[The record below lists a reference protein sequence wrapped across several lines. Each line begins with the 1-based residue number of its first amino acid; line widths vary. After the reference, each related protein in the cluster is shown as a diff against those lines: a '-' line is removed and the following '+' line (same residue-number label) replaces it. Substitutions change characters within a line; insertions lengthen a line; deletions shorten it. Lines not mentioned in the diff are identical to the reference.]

1 MSELVNITQVN
12 AVDFTYQDYSLQ
24 DETLIPSFEVS
35 SSFNQ
40 STDIVEFYLYDYNSN
55 IIFLDY
61 NFTDY
66 RVIDNI
72 LTINPEQDVLNYV
85 GEDGLYYLAY
95 NFLSNRLNS
104 SADSPYY
111 IKEISTDR
119 TELRLDSNV
128 ISNLDIITSTALFTE
143 EINLTT
149 YKLDFYLNFGANN
162 LVIANNI
169 LLDTSSIDDPTVL
182 IKLYEPLPQQF
193 GLKDELWVAIEVSAP
208 LAYEATYQDIL
219 DIQEDVIQLK
229 GPNVNL
235 NINDQINN
243 STDYLSQSNL
253 KTSVTSSYQYQLN
266 SYLAGR
272 GLQINID
279 YDDFSNFIFFSSA
292 QKRVENFYYKL
303 QLIEEYQVSSSLSGT
318 TPSNTFAS
326 ASQDV
331 WQLKIQD
338 ILDNFDH
345 YEYYLYYESGSSAWP
360 KTNPVTGPPY
370 INVATNSVLG
380 LAWLTEYL
388 ASGSVYDNNNDN
400 YLYNSIPTYINQ
412 DVQNEPLELFV
423 DMLAQSFDDTWI
435 YLKDVT
441 NKWDADNRINYGISK
456 DIVADIIRDLG
467 VKIYQNNFSV
477 ANLYEAFLGFDPS
490 GSYTF
495 PYDATGSLPVPTGSG
510 LEYVNNYITSSADAV
525 PLDDVNKRIYKRIY
539 HNLPYLLKTKGTLT
553 GLNTLI
559 GLYGIPNT
567 ILRVNEFGGKDK
579 LNVNDWDYW
588 QRIFDYSLNTGTL
601 ASAVSSSWS
610 LNSAWASPNNVPASV
625 QFRFKLPSSGSTGAV
640 NLAVSNPSQSL
651 WSLNNGSNVAVV
663 LEYTGS
669 GFASSSYSGSIT
681 DPYNQYGTL
690 KFTTNGTTSA
700 SVYLPFFNGDWWS
713 VMVTR
718 TGSIFNLY
726 AANSIYNGDDG
737 AQIGYIA
744 SSSFTSTASIAN
756 WTGSNVSYFS
766 AVSNSI
772 SLGGKTYNKFSGSY
786 QEIRYYTTAL
796 NVGPF
801 QDYVMNPQSTEGNGV
816 NTTPDTLAFRA
827 ALGGELY
834 TSSISIHPKV
844 TGSWVTTSSFAS
856 NSNFNIGSGTSFVV
870 NRGYTFYDQP
880 IAGIQNAISNKVKT
894 ETLILPEGDT
904 LSAFRS
910 IQQNSP
916 LTGSYTR
923 NVNYVEVAFSPQ
935 NEINEDIMD
944 QIGFLNLG
952 EYIGDPRQV
961 SSSATSYPDLDALRN
976 IYFEKYAS
984 NYDITD
990 YIRLIK
996 YFDNSLFKMI
1006 QDFVPARSGLAAGIV
1021 IKQHL
1026 LERSKYPV
1034 PQLDTYTTTSFAG
1047 SGSGNITWNVPF
1059 TSQDITI
1066 TGSIEMVYIT
1076 GSTGGTFNQFNGL
1089 TNEWQVTQSW
1099 TGVDVSPLGDVA
1111 FTQSNQEEFYNGE
1124 LSGSDYV
1131 VTNGELNEANVFK
1144 NPSTVPVQFDV
1155 YEYTANQD
1163 LSSNITTENAFLA
1176 LQPGN
1181 GELYI
1186 YNAYDTSLVPNTT
1199 YGNKWIII
1207 SKQDT
1212 NGLDVTT
1219 SIQEVSVVSF
1229 ASSVNGAKTF
1239 AVVSISEK
1247 ANYFILLLAPDN
1259 INYSVSTQGQ
1269 NAGTFITVLEP
1280 FNSLIFYNSDDNP
1293 LFNNSIE
1300 ARESTHFFGV
1310 DYSNGILIPTNQQ
1323 AILSGSA
1330 VPADVQQY
1338 NWYLRRSTLPRYDGS
1353 RIFAQNYN
1361 TWSLGD
1367 ESYGKDPVI
1376 NYNGNVAFDV
1386 TFVGGTYPEMILGT
1400 ALNIIRANIF
1410 TSVSQSTI
1418 IDQNNPE
1425 TFNFMIDQ
1433 YLGFSQSA
1441 QIFSNDVSP
1450 IKDNNIQ
1457 TVDGTIGWPGNSV
1470 YYVPAQQTFGLIG
1483 SFGNPNLSGSLL
1495 STTYGGIV
1503 WYNAGAG
1510 PAGNPSVDR
1519 GSVLYKQVVNDDDQY
1534 ATGSVFSSVVSASFE
1549 ISESLNAGN
1558 RWFVTLYTQSN
1569 YPLQTFIEATET
1581 DPLYPFN
1588 SGSAYDHSEEFSLA
1602 SQGVYEIDSVI
1613 SLGSLSGG
1621 YDSQLWRFKTGSGY
1635 QIPETRPIGID
1646 GLGNYPTGSSL
1657 AALVWRANPF
1667 PQPVIFE
1674 YRSDYFPSGIGEQ
1687 GGYAIP
1693 DDFDNNLKGAL
1704 FVLQTKGVTPVVSNF
1719 QVVNT
1724 IPSTTNISTGAGAAG
1739 GSSGP
1744 LNPDGS
1750 FS

>member
-12 AVDFTYQDYSLQ
+12 AVDFTYQDYSSQ

-35 SSFNQ
+35 SSFDQ
-40 STDIVEFYLYDYNSN
+40 STDTVEFYLYDYNSN

-85 GEDGLYYLAY
+85 GEDGLYYLTY

-104 SADSPYY
+104 SADSTYY
-111 IKEISTDR
+111 IKEISADR
-119 TELRLDSNV
+119 TELRLDSNI
-128 ISNLDIITSTALFTE
+128 ISNLDIVTSTTLFTE
-143 EINLTT
+143 EINLTN

-193 GLKDELWVAIEVSAP
+193 GLKDECWVAIEVSEP

-219 DIQEDVIQLK
+219 DIQEDIIQLK

-272 GLQINID
+272 GLNINID
-279 YDDFSNFIFFSSA
+279 YNDFSNFIFFSSA
-292 QKRVENFYYKL
+292 QRRVENFYYKL

-326 ASQDV
+326 SSQDI

-345 YEYYLYYESGSSAWP
+345 YEYYLYYESGSSAFP

-370 INVATNSVLG
+370 INVATNSVSG

-388 ASGSVYDNNNDN
+388 ASGSEYDNNNDN

-412 DVQNEPLELFV
+412 DIQNEPLELFV

-441 NKWDADNRINYGISK
+441 NKWDADNRINYGVSK

-495 PYDATGSLPVPTGSG
+495 PYDATGSLPVPANSG
-510 LEYVNNYITSSADAV
+510 LEYVNNYITSSVDAV

-567 ILRVNEFGGKDK
+567 ILRVNEYGGKDK

-588 QRIFDYSLNTGTL
+588 QKIFDYSLNTSTV
-601 ASAVSSSWS
+601 ASAVSSSWG
-610 LNSAWASPNNVPASV
+610 LNSTWSSPNDVPASL
-625 QFRFKLPSSGSTGAV
+625 QFRFKLPSTGSSGAV
-640 NLAVSNPSQSL
+640 TYAVANNDTVL
-651 WSLNNGSNVAVV
+651 WSLDDGSNVAVV

-669 GFASSSYSGSIT
+669 GFASGSYSGSIV
-681 DPYNQYGTL
+681 DPFYQYGTL
-690 KFTTNGTTSA
+690 KFIADGGTTSA
-700 SVYLPFFNGDWWS
+700 SVYLPFYNGDWWS

-718 TGSIFNLY
+718 DGQDFNLY
-726 AANSIYNGDDG
+726 AANSIYNGFDG

-744 SSSFTSTASIAN
+744 SSSLSDATSEAN
-756 WTGSNVSYFS
+756 WVGGTVSYFS
-766 AVSNSI
+766 AQADSI
-772 SLGGKTYNKFSGSY
+772 SLGGNTYTKTSGSY
-786 QEIRYYTTAL
+786 QEVRYYTTAL
-796 NVGPF
+796 NVSPF

-827 ALGGELY
+827 ALGSELY

-856 NSNFNIGSGTSFVV
+856 NSNFYIGSGTSFVV

-894 ETLILPEGDT
+894 EALVLPEGDT

-961 SSSATSYPDLDALRN
+961 SSSATSYPDLNALRN
-976 IYFEKYAS
+976 AYFEKYES
-984 NYDITD
+984 NYDIND
-990 YIRLIK
+990 YVRLIK

-1006 QDFVPARSGLAAGIV
+1006 QDFVPARSGLAAGVV

-1026 LERSKYPV
+1026 LERNKYPV
-1034 PQLDTYTTTSFAG
+1034 PQL
-1047 SGSGNITWNVPF
+1047 
-1059 TSQDITI
+1059 SQSEELL
-1066 TGSIEMVYIT
+1066 TGSIETAFIT

-1099 TGVDVSPLGDVA
+1099 TGINVSPLGNVA

-1131 VTNGELNEANVFK
+1131 VTNGELNEANIYK
-1144 NPSTVPVQFDV
+1144 NPSTVEIQFDI
-1155 YEYTANQD
+1155 YEYTLNND
-1163 LSSNITTENAFLA
+1163 GSSTSIGENAFLA
-1176 LQPGN
+1176 LSPGV
-1181 GELYI
+1181 GELFI
-1186 YNAYDTSLVPNTT
+1186 YNYYGGPLVPIPT
-1199 YGNKWIII
+1199 YGNKWILI
-1207 SKQDT
+1207 SKFDI
-1212 NGLDVTT
+1212 NSIDVTT
-1219 SIQEVSVVSF
+1219 SIQEISNITF
-1229 ASSVNGAKTF
+1229 ASSVNDAKTF
-1239 AVVSISEK
+1239 TVISISEK
-1247 ANYFILLLAPDN
+1247 ADYFILLLAPDG
-1259 INYSVSTQGQ
+1259 INYSVLTQGL
-1269 NAGTFITVLEP
+1269 NVGTFVTVLEP
-1280 FNSLIFYNSDDNP
+1280 FNSLIFYNSDDNV
-1293 LFNNSIE
+1293 LFNNSIA

-1310 DYSNGILIPTNQQ
+1310 DYSNGVLIPTNQQ

-1330 VPADVQQY
+1330 VPADIQQY
-1338 NWYLRRSTLPRYDGS
+1338 NWYLKRSTLPRYDGS
-1353 RIFAQNYN
+1353 RLFAQNYN

-1418 IDQNNPE
+1418 IDQNTPE
-1425 TFNFMIDQ
+1425 VFNFMIDQ
-1433 YLGFSQSA
+1433 YLGYSQSA

-1470 YYVPAQQTFGLIG
+1470 YYVPAQQTFGIPTS
-1483 SFGNPNLSGSLL
+1483 SFNPNLSGSLL

-1510 PAGNPSVDR
+1510 TGTSVDR
-1519 GSVLYKQVVNDDDQY
+1519 GAVLYKQVVNDDDQY
-1534 ATGSVFSSVVSASFE
+1534 ATGSVFNTVISASFE
-1549 ISESLNAGN
+1549 ISKSLSNGD
-1558 RWFVTLYTQSN
+1558 RWYVTLYTQSN

-1581 DPLYPFN
+1581 DPLFPFN

-1613 SLGSLSGG
+1613 SLGSLMGG

-1646 GLGNYPTGSSL
+1646 GLGNYPIGSSL

-1687 GGYAIP
+1687 GGYVIP
-1693 DDFDNNLKGAL
+1693 DDFSNNLKGAL
-1704 FVLQTKGVTPVVSNF
+1704 FALQTRGVSPVVNNAN
-1719 QVVNT
+1719 QVVNA
-1724 IPSTTNISTGAGAAG
+1724 IPSTANISTGAGAAG

-1744 LNPDGS
+1744 FNPDGS

>member
-24 DETLIPSFEVS
+24 DETLISSFDVS
-35 SSFNQ
+35 SSFKQ
-40 STDIVEFYLYDYNSN
+40 DLDTVEFYLYDYNSN

-85 GEDGLYYLAY
+85 GEDGLYYLTY

-104 SADSPYY
+104 SVDSPYY

-119 TELRLDSNV
+119 TELRLDSNT
-128 ISNLDIITSTALFTE
+128 ISNLDIITGTNLFID
-143 EINLTT
+143 EINLTQ
-149 YKLDFYLNFGANN
+149 YKLDFYLNFGSNN

-193 GLKDELWVAIEVSAP
+193 GLKDECWVTIEVSAP
-208 LAYEATYQDIL
+208 LAYEATYENI
-219 DIQEDVIQLK
+219 IEFQEDIIQLK

-235 NINDQINN
+235 NVNDQINN
-243 STDYLSQSNL
+243 STDYLSQNNL

-272 GLQINID
+272 GLEINID

-292 QKRVENFYYKL
+292 QRRVENFYYKL
-303 QLIEEYQVSSSLSGT
+303 QLIEEYQISSSLSGV
-318 TPSNTFAS
+318 TPPNTFAS

-345 YEYYLYYESGSSAWP
+345 YEYYLYYESGSGAWP

-370 INVATNSVLG
+370 INVDTNSVSG
-380 LAWLTEYL
+380 LLWLNEYL
-388 ASGSVYDNNNDN
+388 ASGSEYDNNNDN

-441 NKWDADNRINYGISK
+441 NKWDADNRINYGVSK

-495 PYDATGSLPVPTGSG
+495 PYDATGSLPVPTGF
-510 LEYVNNYITSSADAV
+510 EYVTNYITSSADAV
-525 PLDDVNKRIYKRIY
+525 PLNDVNKRIYKRIY

-559 GLYGIPNT
+559 GLYGVPNT

-579 LNVNDWDYW
+579 LNINDWDYW
-588 QRIFDYSLNTGTL
+588 QKVFDYSLNTSTA
-601 ASAVSSSWS
+601 ASAVSSSWG
-610 LNSAWASPNNVPASV
+610 LNGTWASPNDVPASL
-625 QFRFKLPSSGSTGAV
+625 QFRFKLPSTGSSGAV
-640 NLAVSNPSQSL
+640 TYAVANNDTVL
-651 WSLNNGSNVAVV
+651 WSLDDGSNIAVV

-669 GFASSSYSGSIT
+669 GFASGSYSGSIV
-681 DPYNQYGTL
+681 DPFYQYGAL
-690 KFTTNGTTSA
+690 KFTADGLTTSA
-700 SVYLPFFNGDWWS
+700 SVYLPFYNGNWWS

-718 TGSIFNLY
+718 DSDTFTLY
-726 AANSIYNGDDG
+726 AADSIYDGFDG
-737 AQIGYIA
+737 AQIGFIA
-744 SSSFTSTASIAN
+744 SSSLTNATSETN
-756 WTGSNVSYFS
+756 WIGGITSYFS
-766 AVSNSI
+766 AQADSI
-772 SLGGKTYNKFSGSY
+772 SLGGNTYIKTSGSY
-786 QEIRYYTTAL
+786 QEVRYYTVPL
-796 NVGPF
+796 NTSPF

-827 ALGGELY
+827 SLGGELY
-834 TSSISIHPKV
+834 TGSVSIHPKV
-844 TGSWVTTSSFAS
+844 TGSWTIIDSFAS
-856 NSNFNIGSGTSFVV
+856 DSDFYIGGSTSFIP

-880 IAGIQNAISNKVKT
+880 IAGIRNAISNKVKT
-894 ETLILPEGDT
+894 EDIILPSGDT

-910 IQQNSP
+910 IQQTSP
-916 LTGSYTR
+916 LSGSYTP

-961 SSSATSYPDLDALRN
+961 SSSATSYPDLDTLRN
-976 IYFEKYAS
+976 AYFEKYTS
-984 NYDITD
+984 NYDIND
-990 YIRLIK
+990 YVRLIK

-1006 QDFVPARSGLAAGIV
+1006 QDFIPARAGLAAGVV

-1026 LERSKYPV
+1026 LERNKYPV
-1034 PQLDTYTTTSFAG
+1034 PQLTPSASIAFIG
-1047 SGSGNITWNVPF
+1047 SGSTNVPYIVEDQ
-1059 TSQDITI
+1059 TL
-1066 TGSIEMVYIT
+1066 TGSIESGFIT

-1099 TGVDVSPLGDVA
+1099 TGVNVSPLGNVY
-1111 FTQSNQEEFYNGE
+1111 FTQSSQEEFYNGE
-1124 LSGSDYV
+1124 LSGSEYE
-1131 VTNGELNEANVFK
+1131 VTNGELNEGNVYK
-1144 NPSTVPVQFDV
+1144 NPSTVNIQFDV
-1155 YEYTANQD
+1155 YEYTLNDDDFTA
-1163 LSSNITTENAFLA
+1163 STGENAFLA
-1176 LQPGN
+1176 LQPGV
-1181 GELYI
+1181 GEI
-1186 YNAYDTSLVPNTT
+1186 FVYNYYGGPFIPNPT
-1199 YGNKWIII
+1199 YGNKWMLV
-1207 SKQDT
+1207 SKLSN
-1212 NGLDVTT
+1212 NGIDVTT
-1219 SIQEVSVVSF
+1219 SLQEVSTITF
-1229 ASSVNGAKTF
+1229 TSSVNGTKNFTII
-1239 AVVSISEK
+1239 SISER
-1247 ANYFILLLAPDN
+1247 AGYFVLLLASDK
-1259 INYSVSTQGQ
+1259 INYSVNTQGQ
-1269 NAGTFITVLEP
+1269 LEGDFVTVLSP
-1280 FNSLIFYNSDDNP
+1280 FNSIIFYNSDDNP
-1293 LFNNSIE
+1293 LFNNSLL

-1310 DYSNGILIPTNQQ
+1310 DYSNGILVPTNQQ

-1338 NWYLRRSTLPRYDGS
+1338 NWYLKRSTLPRYDGS
-1353 RIFAQNYN
+1353 RLFAQNYN

-1400 ALNIIRANIF
+1400 AINIIRANIF
-1410 TSVSQSTI
+1410 TSISQSTI

-1433 YLGFSQSA
+1433 YLGYSQSA
-1441 QIFSNDVSP
+1441 QIFSNDLSP

-1457 TVDGTIGWPGNSV
+1457 TVNGTIGWPGNSV
-1470 YYVPAQQTFGLIG
+1470 YFIPAQQTFGKIG
-1483 SFGNPNLSGSLL
+1483 TFGDPNLSGSIL
-1495 STTYGGIV
+1495 STQYGGIV
-1503 WYNAGAG
+1503 WYNSGIG
-1510 PAGNPSVDR
+1510 SGTSVDR
-1519 GSVLYKQVVNDDDQY
+1519 GAIVYKQVVNDDNQY
-1534 ATGSVFSSVVSASFE
+1534 ATGSVFASVASASFE
-1549 ISESLNAGN
+1549 ISQSLNAGN

-1569 YPLQTFIEATET
+1569 YPLQTFTEATET

-1588 SGSAYDHSEEFSLA
+1588 SGSNYDHTGEFSLP
-1602 SQGVYEIDSVI
+1602 SQGVYEIESVV
-1613 SLGSLSGG
+1613 SLGSLMGG
-1621 YDSQLWRFKTGSGY
+1621 SDSRLWRFKTGSGY

-1646 GLGNYPTGSSL
+1646 GLGLWNTTSSL
-1657 AALVWRANPF
+1657 GALVWRANPF

-1674 YRSDYFPSGIGEQ
+1674 FRSDYFPSGIGEQ
-1687 GGYAIP
+1687 GGYVIP
-1693 DDFDNNLKGAL
+1693 DDFSNDLKGAL
-1704 FVLQTKGVTPVVSNF
+1704 FALQTKGVSPVVNSAN
-1719 QVVNT
+1719 QVINV
-1724 IPSTTNISTGAGAAG
+1724 IPSTAATTVTSG
-1739 GSSGP
+1739 GGGGGGGSGP

>member
-24 DETLIPSFEVS
+24 DETLIPSFDVS
-35 SSFNQ
+35 SSFKQNE
-40 STDIVEFYLYDYNSN
+40 DVVEFFLYDYNSN
-55 IIFLDY
+55 IVFLDY

-66 RVIDNI
+66 RVINNI

-85 GEDGLYYLAY
+85 GEDGLYYITY

-104 SADSPYY
+104 SVSDSYY
-111 IKEISTDR
+111 IKELSTDR

-128 ISNLDIITSTALFTE
+128 ISNLDIIASTNLFID
-143 EINLTT
+143 EIKVAQ

-169 LLDTSSIDDPTVL
+169 LLDNSLIDDPTVL

-193 GLKDELWVAIEVSAP
+193 GLKDECWVTVEISSP
-208 LAYEATYQDIL
+208 LAYEATYENI
-219 DIQEDVIQLK
+219 IEFQEDIIQLK

-243 STDYLSQSNL
+243 STDYLSQNNL

-272 GLQINID
+272 GLEINVD
-279 YDDFSNFIFFSSA
+279 YNDFNNFIFFSSA
-292 QKRVENFYYKL
+292 QRRVENFYYKL
-303 QLIEEYQVSSSLSGT
+303 QLIEEYQVSSSLSGV

-326 ASQDV
+326 SSQDV

-338 ILDNFDH
+338 ILDNLDH
-345 YEYYLYYESGSSAWP
+345 YEYFLYYESGSGAWP

-370 INVATNSVLG
+370 INVATNSTTGSV
-380 LAWLTEYL
+380 WLNEYL
-388 ASGSVYDNNNDN
+388 TSGSEYDNNNDN
-400 YLYNSIPTYINQ
+400 YLYNSIPTYVSQ
-412 DVQNEPLELFV
+412 DIQNEPLELFV

-435 YLKDVT
+435 YLNDVT
-441 NKWDADNRINYGISK
+441 NKWDADNRINYGVSK

-477 ANLYEAFLGFDPS
+477 ANLYEAFLGFNPS

-495 PYDATGSLPVPTGSG
+495 PYDATGSLPVTAGSG
-510 LEYVNNYITSSADAV
+510 LEYVTNYITSSTDAV

-553 GLNTLI
+553 GLNALI
-559 GLYGIPNT
+559 GLYGVPNT

-588 QRIFDYSLNTGTL
+588 QRVFNYSLNTSTA
-601 ASAVSSSWS
+601 ASAVSSSWA
-610 LNSAWASPNNVPASV
+610 LNSAWSSPNNVPASL

-651 WSLNNGSNVAVV
+651 WSLDNGTKVAVV

-681 DPYNQYGTL
+681 DPYYQYGTL
-690 KFTTNGTTSA
+690 KFTADSGSNSA

-718 TGSIFNLY
+718 TGSTFNLY
-726 AANSIYNGDDG
+726 AADSIYDGFDG
-737 AQIGYIA
+737 AEIGYIA

-756 WTGSNVSYFS
+756 WTGSTVSYFS
-766 AVSNSI
+766 APSNTI
-772 SLGGKTYNKFSGSY
+772 SLGVKTYTKFTGSY
-786 QEIRYYTTAL
+786 QEIRYYTVPL

-816 NTTPDTLAFRA
+816 NTAPDQLAFRA
-827 ALGGELY
+827 SLGGELY

-844 TGSWVTTSSFAS
+844 TGSWVATSSFAS
-856 NSNFNIGSGTSFVV
+856 NSNFFISSSTSFKP
-870 NRGYTFYDQP
+870 NREYTFYDQP
-880 IAGIQNAISNKVKT
+880 IAGIRNAISNKVKT
-894 ETLILPEGDT
+894 EELILPTGDT

-910 IQQNSP
+910 IQQTSP
-916 LTGSYTR
+916 LSGSYTSD
-923 NVNYVEVAFSPQ
+923 VNYIEVAFSPQ

-961 SSSATSYPDLDALRN
+961 SSSAVSYPDLDVLRN
-976 IYFEKYAS
+976 TYFEKYKS
-984 NYDITD
+984 NYDIND

-1006 QDFVPARSGLAAGIV
+1006 KDFVPARAGLASGIV

-1026 LERSKYPV
+1026 LERNKYPV
-1034 PQLDTYTTTSFAG
+1034 PQLTPSASIAFVG
-1047 SGSGNITWNVPF
+1047 SGSTNIPYIVEDQTL
-1059 TSQDITI
+1059 
-1066 TGSIEMVYIT
+1066 TGSIDMAFIT

-1089 TNEWQVTQSW
+1089 TNNWQVTQSW
-1099 TGVDVSPLGDVA
+1099 TGFTPSPLGNVY
-1111 FTQSNQEEFYNGE
+1111 FTQSSQEEFFNGE
-1124 LSGSDYV
+1124 LSGSDLLV
-1131 VTNGELNEANVFK
+1131 ENGELNEANVYK
-1144 NPSTVPVQFDV
+1144 NPSTVNVQFDI
-1155 YEYTANQD
+1155 YEYTLND
-1163 LSSNITTENAFLA
+1163 DGSSNSTGENTFLA
-1176 LQPGN
+1176 LQPN
-1181 GELYI
+1181 SGELFI
-1186 YNAYDTSLVPNTT
+1186 YNFFGGPLVPTPT
-1199 YGNKWIII
+1199 YGNKWMLVN
-1207 SKQDT
+1207 KQDI

-1219 SIQEVSVVSF
+1219 SLQEISNINF
-1229 ASSVNGAKTF
+1229 TTPVNGTKTF
-1239 AVVSISEK
+1239 NIISITER
-1247 ANYFILLLAPDN
+1247 ANHFILLLSPDK
-1259 INYSVSTQGQ
+1259 INDFVVTQGQ
-1269 NAGTFITVLEP
+1269 NTGIFVTVLEP
-1280 FNSLIFYNSDDNP
+1280 FNSIFFYNSDDNP
-1293 LFNNSIE
+1293 LFNN
-1300 ARESTHFFGV
+1300 ALLAKESTHFFGV
-1310 DYSNGILIPTNQQ
+1310 DYSNGALIPTNQQ

-1330 VPADVQQY
+1330 IPADVQQY
-1338 NWYLRRSTLPRYDGS
+1338 NWYLKRSTLPRYEGS
-1353 RIFAQNYN
+1353 RLFAQNYN

-1367 ESYGKDPVI
+1367 QSYGEDPVI

-1410 TSVSQSTI
+1410 TSVSQSVI
-1418 IDQNNPE
+1418 IDQNNPDI
-1425 TFNFMIDQ
+1425 FNFMIDQ
-1433 YLGFSQSA
+1433 YLGFSQSS
-1441 QIFSNDVSP
+1441 QIFSNDMSP

-1457 TVDGTIGWPGNSV
+1457 TVDGTIGWPGNST
-1470 YYVPAQQTFGLIG
+1470 YFIPAQQTFGGIG

-1495 STTYGGIV
+1495 STQYGGIV
-1503 WYNAGAG
+1503 WYNSGTG
-1510 PAGNPSVDR
+1510 TGTGVDR
-1519 GSVLYKQVVNDDDQY
+1519 SAVVYKQLVDDNDRY
-1534 ATGSVFSSVVSASFE
+1534 STGSIFSSIASASFE
-1549 ISESLNAGN
+1549 ISESLNAGS
-1558 RWFVTLYTQSN
+1558 RWYVTLYTQSN
-1569 YPLQTFIEATET
+1569 YPLQTFTEATET
-1581 DPLYPFN
+1581 DPLFPFN
-1588 SGSAYDHSEEFSLA
+1588 SGSNYDHSEEFSLA
-1602 SQGVYEIDSVI
+1602 SQGVYEIQSID
-1613 SLGSLSGG
+1613 SLGSLVGG
-1621 YDSQLWRFKTGSGY
+1621 YDSKLWRFKTGSGY
-1635 QIPETRPIGID
+1635 QIPENRPIGKD
-1646 GLGNYPTGSSL
+1646 GLGLISSSKSL
-1657 AALVWRANPF
+1657 GALVWKANPF

-1687 GGYAIP
+1687 GGYVIP
-1693 DDFDNNLKGAL
+1693 DDFSNDLKGSL
-1704 FVLQTKGVTPVVSNF
+1704 FALQTRGVVPSVNSSG

-1724 IPSTTNISTGAGAAG
+1724 VPTTTQG
-1739 GSSGP
+1739 GGTTTSSGGQGGRSGADP
-1744 LNPDGS
+1744 RGQL
-1750 FS
+1750 